1 MMHWRQWTTTT
12 GCMRSSL
19 SCMFGELTELHVMH
33 FHRFLGPSCVC
44 FFILLIRIPHSWF
57 PFGVAGWR
65 ALLRATGQVAF
76 LFKHQPVRASTS
88 RQMALHEDGN
98 ELHVDEHEHL
108 LHGRVFIRHDE
119 EDDVRMKSPLSFAQ
133 VKLMHGSRTIGTTQT
148 HADGAYTMLFT
159 TTTIAPMKYER
170 KHPNVWLHVFNEV
183 IDPCKAVNL
192 TWRSSFGSE
201 LLDVI
206 QADRRVQD
214 GLIWEQSLEI
224 DFREAFLECA
234 SVCPVS
240 AHHQAP
246 ALMARFHDLQA
257 DEFRA
262 AVQEL
267 AAEAIGEFPLSLAE
281 TGIMLCY
288 GVFAVLLCALI
299 WVSRTK
305 STELKD
311 SSSSRVTR
319 KELASLASLNKV
331 SSYDRSGIEQVQQ
344 RDSRCKERRRL

>member
-1 MMHWRQWTTTT
+1 
-12 GCMRSSL
+12 
-19 SCMFGELTELHVMH
+19 
-33 FHRFLGPSCVC
+33 
-44 FFILLIRIPHSWF
+44 
-57 PFGVAGWR
+57 
-65 ALLRATGQVAF
+65 
-76 LFKHQPVRASTS
+76 
-88 RQMALHEDGN
+88 MALHEDGN
-98 ELHVDEHEHL
+98 KLRVDEHEHL

-119 EDDVRMKSPLSFAQ
+119 EDDVCMKSPLPFAQ
-133 VKLMHGSRTIGTTQT
+133 MKLMHGSRTIGTTQT

-170 KHPNVWLHVFNEV
+170 KHPDVWLHVFNEV

-224 DFREAFLECA
+224 DFCEAVLECA
-234 SVCPVS
+234 PVCPVS

-246 ALMARFHDLQA
+246 ALMTRFQDLQA
-257 DEFRA
+257 DEFRT

-288 GVFAVLLCALI
+288 SVFAVLLCALI

-311 SSSSRVTR
+311 SSFSRMTR
-319 KELASLASLNKV
+319 KELASLASSKRCRRTIDQALNK
-331 SSYDRSGIEQVQQ
+331 SSSVTGDARSEGDYDEQL
-344 RDSRCKERRRL
+344 DDLTAGRRRLGQLKDRCHVKNFSTSATVHSNRPHAVFATRARTEDSFR